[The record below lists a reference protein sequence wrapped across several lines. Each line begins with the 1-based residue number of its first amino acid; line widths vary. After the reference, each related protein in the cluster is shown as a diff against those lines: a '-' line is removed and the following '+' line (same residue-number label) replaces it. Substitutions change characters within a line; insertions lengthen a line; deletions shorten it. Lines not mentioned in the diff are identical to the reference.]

1 MQIEAMIRAVQRA
14 LGITVDGLAGPETWG
29 AIYGALVGAE
39 EPADIVLNETGDRTN
54 ARSEAVIATLLPQ
67 VQPYARALFFKA
79 RDHGIAINIISGL
92 RTYAEQDALYAKGRT
107 APGRKVTNARGG
119 YSNHN
124 FGIAF
129 DIGVFEGSRYLPSS
143 SKYKAVGVLG
153 QEARPGMGRQLED
166 DRRPAAFPV
175 ATRVVGADE
184 RAEPAR
190 RIAQPEKPRRRRLC
204 LNGWMQKPAKGAGLF
219 RASFPAAN
227 DSALA
232 VDDKTGAAVVVI
244 ERRTVR
250 ATVLAG
256 AALAKHGD
264 TALFHQLPE
273 LGQRQSQAAGDQRAI
288 DFDRRR
294 GRL

>member
-79 RDHGIAINIISGL
+79 RDHGITINIISGL

-107 APGRKVTNARGG
+107 APGKKVTNARGG

-153 QEARPGMGRQLED
+153 QELGLEWGGNWKTIVDQPHFQLRPGWSAQMSERNLLAELRQ
-166 DRRPAAFPV
+166 RR
-175 ATRVVGADE
+175 
-184 RAEPAR
+184 
-190 RIAQPEKPRRRRLC
+190 
-204 LNGWMQKPAKGAGLF
+204 N
-219 RASFPAAN
+219 
-227 DSALA
+227 
-232 VDDKTGAAVVVI
+232 
-244 ERRTVR
+244 
-250 ATVLAG
+250 
-256 AALAKHGD
+256 HGD
-264 TALFHQLPE
+264 AVF
-273 LGQRQSQAAGDQRAI
+273 A
-288 DFDRRR
+288 
-294 GRL
+294 